1 LYKSKICAPAP
12 FCDTFLTLDVAGNPV
27 NIHTLCFTKLARS
40 GKAHSN
46 VLKITVMNTKGGCG
60 KTTVATNLASYCASR
75 GYGTAL
81 YDYDRQASSMRWLK
95 GRPSSLPPIHSV
107 AAFEPPRVGIT
118 RAWQMRVPQ
127 DTRYIITDTPA
138 GFALVDIEDRVAETD
153 VILIPVLP
161 SSIDIHSTADF
172 IRDLL
177 LIGKARTHNTRLA
190 IVTNRTRIR
199 TRAVEKL
206 ERFLKKLDIPVIARI
221 RDTQHYVSAYEQGLG
236 IHELDERD
244 AQKDREAWGE
254 LLDWLDNNRGGF
266 TNFDYALLQSLTA

>member
-1 LYKSKICAPAP
+1 MPVNR
-12 FCDTFLTLDVAGNPV
+12 LDVAGNPDSILRPCS
-27 NIHTLCFTKLARS
+27 NKRTQSK
-40 GKAHSN
+40 KAHSSM
-46 VLKITVMNTKGGCG
+46 LKITVMNTKGGCG

-81 YDYDRQASSMRWLK
+81 FDYDRQASSMRWLK
-95 GRPSSLPPIHSV
+95 GRPSSLPPIHGV
-107 AAFEPPRVGIT
+107 AAFEPPRLGIT
-118 RAWQMRVPQ
+118 RTWQMRVPQ
-127 DTRYIITDTPA
+127 DTRYSITDTPA
-138 GFALVDIEDRVAETD
+138 GYALIDIEDRVAETD

-161 SSIDIHSTADF
+161 STIDIHSTADF

-206 ERFLKKLDIPVIARI
+206 ERFLNKLDIPVIARI
-221 RDTQHYVSAYEQGLG
+221 RDTQHYISAYEQGLG

-244 AQKDREAWGE
+244 AQRDRETWAE
-254 LLDWLDNNRGGF
+254 LLEGLDNNGGGF
-266 TNFDYALLQSLTA
+266 TDFEYALLQDQRA

>member
-1 LYKSKICAPAP
+1 MPVTP
-12 FCDTFLTLDVAGNPV
+12 LDVAGNPDKIPGPV
-27 NIHTLCFTKLARS
+27 PTNLTHS
-40 GKAHSN
+40 EKAHSS

-60 KTTVATNLASYCASR
+60 KTTIATNLASYCASR

-81 YDYDRQASSMRWLK
+81 FDYDKQGSSMRWLK
-95 GRPSSLPPIHSV
+95 ARPSCLPPIHGI

-118 RAWQMRVPQ
+118 RSWQMRVPQ
-127 DTRYIITDTPA
+127 ETRYSITDTPA
-138 GFALVDIEDRVAETD
+138 GFVMVDIEDRVAEAD

-177 LIGKARTHNTRLA
+177 LIGKARIHNTRLA

-206 ERFLKKLDIPVIARI
+206 ERFLNKLDIPVIARI
-221 RDTQHYVSAYEQGLG
+221 RDTQHYVSAAEQGLG
-236 IHELDERD
+236 IHELHERD
-244 AQKDREAWGE
+244 AQKDRETWAE

-266 TNFDYALLQSLTA
+266 TDFDYAMLQDQSA

>member
-1 LYKSKICAPAP
+1 MLPNSDK
-12 FCDTFLTLDVAGNPV
+12 LTQG
-27 NIHTLCFTKLARS
+27 K
-40 GKAHSN
+40 KAHSN
-46 VLKITVMNTKGGCG
+46 VLKICVMNTKGGCG

-81 YDYDRQASSMRWLK
+81 FDYDKQASSRRWLK
-95 GRPSSLPPIHSV
+95 ERPSSRPPIHGV
-107 AAFEPPRVGIT
+107 AAFEPPGAGIT
-118 RAWQMRVPQ
+118 RAWQMKVPQ
-127 DTRYIITDTPA
+127 DTSYIITDTPA
-138 GFALVDIEDRVAETD
+138 GYAMMDIEDRVAETD

-177 LIGKARTHNTRLA
+177 LIGKARAHNTRLA

-199 TRAVEKL
+199 TKAVEKL

-221 RDTQHYVSAYEQGLG
+221 RDTQNYVSAAEQGLG
-236 IHELDERD
+236 IHELKERD
-244 AQKDREAWGE
+244 AQKDRETWAE

-266 TNFDYALLQSLTA
+266 TEFEYALLQDRTA